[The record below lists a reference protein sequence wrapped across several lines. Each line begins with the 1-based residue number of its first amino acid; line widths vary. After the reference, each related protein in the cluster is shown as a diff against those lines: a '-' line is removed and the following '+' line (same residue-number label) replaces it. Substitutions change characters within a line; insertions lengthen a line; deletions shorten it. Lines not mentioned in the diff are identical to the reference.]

1 MPGRSNP
8 WNYWG
13 RVGLYLVLFIWG
25 WMFIFMDF
33 ETNEIGNSFWHSI
46 NLGFHEAGHFLFQP
60 FGRFMT
66 VLGGT
71 LGQLLAPSILILL
84 FIFKNEDYFAASL
97 ALWWLGQSF
106 MDCAPYIDDALALR
120 LTLLGGGIGR
130 DDPGRHDWYF
140 LLNQTGIIE
149 YHHGIAIAFDWLGM
163 LIMLTAFLWGG
174 VLLFFQYQEARYI

>member
-1 MPGRSNP
+1 MPGKSNP

-25 WMFIFMDF
+25 WVFIFMDF

-46 NLGFHEAGHFLFQP
+46 NLGFHEAGHFVFQP

-71 LGQLLAPSILILL
+71 LGQLLAPLILMLL

-140 LLNQTGIIE
+140 LLNQPGIIE
-149 YHHGIAIAFDWLGM
+149 YHHGIAIAFDWFGM
-163 LIMLTAFLWGG
+163 FIMITAFLWGG